1 MLDLFGHSHNA
12 ADTAGCDAMEWLEH
26 CSQREAKAKH
36 YRQHPRELLAMI
48 ADEKAR
54 ALEAMLQDMR
64 EPIRAPESDLFGD
77 AMAPIQTARDV
88 RLAHA
93 RRIESMQRDLVRR
106 GVLLM
111 TDRDAV
117 TWCESERMPDRPD
130 YLNNRDT
137 LPLFA

>member
-1 MLDLFGHSHNA
+1 MLDLFGHALNA
-12 ADTAGCDAMEWLEH
+12 ADTAGCEPLEWLEH

-36 YRQHPRELLAMI
+36 YRQHPRELLALI
-48 ADEKAR
+48 AEKKER
-54 ALEAMLQDMR
+54 ALEAMVAAWR
-64 EPIRAPESDLFGD
+64 EPIRAPDTDLLGD
-77 AMAPIQTARDV
+77 AMAPIETARDV

-117 TWCESERMPDRPD
+117 TWCESERMPDRAD

-137 LPLFA
+137 LPLFS

>member
-12 ADTAGCDAMEWLEH
+12 TNVAGCEPLEWLEH
-26 CSQREAKAKH
+26 CSQREAKTKH

-48 ADEKAR
+48 AEEKSR
-54 ALEAMLQDMR
+54 ALEAMRQDMR
-64 EPIRAPESDLFGD
+64 EPIRAPDTDLLGD

-93 RRIESMQRDLVRR
+93 RRIKSMQRELVRR

-117 TWCESERMPDRPD
+117 TWCESERMPDRAD
-130 YLNNRDT
+130 WLNNRDT